1 MSLEYALEVSFYDFV
16 VSITL
21 TLACFCQNPGS
32 FLLVTLYIA
41 SLFLSPV
48 AKDVQ
53 FHKVVQHKEH
63 ADCE

>member
-21 TLACFCQNPGS
+21 TLDCFCQNPGS
-32 FLLVTLYIA
+32 FLLVTYCL
-41 SLFLSPV
+41 SFLSPV
-48 AKDVQ
+48 SKEVQ